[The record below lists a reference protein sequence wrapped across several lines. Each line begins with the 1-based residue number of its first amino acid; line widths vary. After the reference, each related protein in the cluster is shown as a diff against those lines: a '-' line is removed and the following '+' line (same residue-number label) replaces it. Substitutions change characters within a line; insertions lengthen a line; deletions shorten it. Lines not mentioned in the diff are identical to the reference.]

1 LTLAYGNLV
10 FSKRVSLG
18 KQIILKCRARCP
30 AVDIQHKM
38 NSTRFFM
45 SQCFV
50 RAVVVG
56 GVLFSFYRSFAYTLW
71 LLVL

>member
-1 LTLAYGNLV
+1 MFVL
-10 FSKRVSLG
+10 SKRVSLG
-18 KQIILKCRARCP
+18 KQTTLKCRARCP

-50 RAVVVG
+50 RAVVAVVVG